1 MDHGSS
7 LLSDPWDW
15 AVDRIIRNAPARVSG
30 AIRLRQNSFKG
41 ARISSAP
48 AKELTS
54 METTEDQVIRE
65 MHARR
70 QARYMIYCGIVAI
83 VGVLSAAFL
92 LFMLAH
98 WIFDR

>member
-1 MDHGSS
+1 
-7 LLSDPWDW
+7 
-15 AVDRIIRNAPARVSG
+15 
-30 AIRLRQNSFKG
+30 
-41 ARISSAP
+41 
-48 AKELTS
+48 